1 MKGRNKDMMRTV
13 FELTREEMDELKT
26 YMLFNDE
33 EEFYEDIDE
42 ISDSDVYARFS
53 DHRFS
58 YGDFICNSCS
68 VMAAA

>member
-1 MKGRNKDMMRTV
+1 MMKTV

-42 ISDSDVYARFS
+42 ISDSDVYARYE

-58 YGDFICNSCS
+58 YSDFTCNTCAPL
-68 VMAAA
+68 AAA